1 MLMNFFL
8 DSIFKG
14 FMSYFKYIHVIEL
27 SGKIR
32 PDFWAHFMP
41 GALYVIIF
49 CLDDDGSDLLLVR
62 YAAARFSNQVLY
74 QSNQPPRLKNHSS
87 RAVRIIMEMT
97 TAANA

>member
-1 MLMNFFL
+1 MNFFL

-41 GALYVIIF
+41 GALYVII
-49 CLDDDGSDLLLVR
+49 S
-62 YAAARFSNQVLY
+62 VL
-74 QSNQPPRLKNHSS
+74 
-87 RAVRIIMEMT
+87 MMT
-97 TAANA
+97 VAIYY